1 MAPFKLNTKYL
12 ESYIAPHE
20 MEAVKAQAELAAKTL
35 EERSGAGN
43 DFLGWLD
50 LPVDYDK
57 DELKANAEAYLE
69 GVTFHYGEL
78 LFGDSIVKSDLENEI
93 KEMFEGILSFRINT
107 PTDDII
113 SPTNPQNVL
122 TKGTINITVKYI

>member
-1 MAPFKLNTKYL
+1 MSEKLSRMIT
-12 ESYIAPHE
+12 
-20 MEAVKAQAELAAKTL
+20 
-35 EERSGAGN
+35 
-43 DFLGWLD
+43 DFLL
-50 LPVDYDK
+50 K
-57 DELKANAEAYLE
+57 DNVIAYLE
-69 GVTFHYGEL
+69 GVTFSYGEL
-78 LFGDSIVKSDLENEI
+78 QFKDTIVKSDLENEI